1 MCAQFWLFILRKGE
15 FAMEQVLSKIAGLFR
30 RVKSSSSAKKLEACL
45 VLSGQIKNNEKGYDD
60 ENENA

>member
-1 MCAQFWLFILRKGE
+1 
-15 FAMEQVLSKIAGLFR
+15 MEQVLSKIAGLFR